1 MRAFQSKEEP
11 VSKLLTT
18 AVLISLWTGVAAAG
32 DMTLRQTVDLDKP
45 GALQALQ
52 QSNPAH
58 FEKVRQIVSG
68 VAHQQDVKVP
78 RWMRTNF
85 NAQDV
90 TYAPIEMTS
99 YPPKRR
105 LAFAL
110 DDTRYVVVVTLT
122 RDGRITPL
130 K

>member
-1 MRAFQSKEEP
+1 
-11 VSKLLTT
+11 
-18 AVLISLWTGVAAAG
+18 
-32 DMTLRQTVDLDKP
+32 MTLRQTVDLDKP

-52 QSNPAH
+52 HSNPAH
-58 FEKVRQIVSG
+58 YEKVRQIVSG

-78 RWMRTNF
+78 GWMRANF